1 MITQKRCVKSCK
13 HLQFKGKVVVD
24 IPRREGKND
33 SALVSFE
40 IVPPEQIT
48 VHEEYIVYDTLGI
61 IGSVGGT
68 LGLFIGFSFSGLVS
82 SIMEICL
89 NVFISKRKNEV
100 NPSNDVIKVQPIQL
114 SETNQ
119 VFTVEQSKL
128 HDILLRIESL
138 ENNSRFAHDN
148 QL

>member
-1 MITQKRCVKSCK
+1 M
-13 HLQFKGKVVVD
+13 QFKGTVVVD

-82 SIMEICL
+82 SIMEMCL
-89 NVFISKRKNEV
+89 NVSISRKRKNEV
-100 NPSNDVIKVQPIQL
+100 KPSNDVIKVEPIEL